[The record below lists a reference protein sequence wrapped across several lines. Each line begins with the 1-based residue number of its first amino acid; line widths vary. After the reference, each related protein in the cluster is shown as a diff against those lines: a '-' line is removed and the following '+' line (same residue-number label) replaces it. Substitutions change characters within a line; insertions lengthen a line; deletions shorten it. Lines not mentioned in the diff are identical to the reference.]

1 MCAFAASQG
10 ISVSHVQYGH
20 GTVSSDVCFSRRQ
33 LESRPFL
40 FCGVFAWAVAAGQFE
55 SSDATFAVDVL
66 APLRDIFLDET
77 CWRPVRHHRAVVTRN
92 MALVLW
98 RVRTVAV
105 LLKRRLHR

>member
-40 FCGVFAWAVAAGQFE
+40 FAESLLGQLQQAVSNHRMRLSQSIFFATTEQW
-55 SSDATFAVDVL
+55 
-66 APLRDIFLDET
+66 
-77 CWRPVRHHRAVVTRN
+77 
-92 MALVLW
+92 
-98 RVRTVAV
+98 
-105 LLKRRLHR
+105 

>member
-40 FCGVFAWAVAAGQFE
+40 FCGVFAWAVAASRFK
-55 SSDATFAVDVL
+55 SSDATFAVDL
-66 APLRDIFLDET
+66 L
-77 CWRPVRHHRAVVTRN
+77 RHHRAVVTRN
-92 MALVLW
+92 MAIVLW
-98 RVRTVAV
+98 RARTVAV